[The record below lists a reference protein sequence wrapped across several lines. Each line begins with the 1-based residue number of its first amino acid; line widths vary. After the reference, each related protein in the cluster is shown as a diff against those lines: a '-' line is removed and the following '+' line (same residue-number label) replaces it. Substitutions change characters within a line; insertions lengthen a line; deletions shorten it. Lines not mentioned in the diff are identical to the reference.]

1 MKIFSYNPP
10 KLKPSTKRTK
20 VKDEQGNVV
29 CWFERVYPNVIAK
42 MCNYVFGIDW
52 SAQIQV
58 YSADGHPVFQ
68 CNKKTPWLGRPE
80 YSVQRSDT
88 QDVFRVTYKSWQ
100 KVAPEFKV
108 TYQDQEYVIKK
119 DMFDW
124 AKFMHS
130 GKELARWRMKTTEGF
145 KVRLE
150 IEEASPIQEP
160 EFFVALFHSIFLI
173 GD

>member
-1 MKIFSYNPP
+1 MRGTLMKIFSYNPP

-68 CNKKTPWLGRPE
+68 CNKKHHGLGGRNIVF
-80 YSVQRSDT
+80 SVVIHKT
-88 QDVFRVTYKSWQ
+88 FLELHIRVGKKLLQSLKSL
-100 KVAPEFKV
+100 
-108 TYQDQEYVIKK
+108 IKIK
-119 DMFDW
+119 SM
-124 AKFMHS
+124 
-130 GKELARWRMKTTEGF
+130 
-145 KVRLE
+145 
-150 IEEASPIQEP
+150 
-160 EFFVALFHSIFLI
+160 
-173 GD
+173 